1 MPDRL
6 GGCFTKLKIVLLIN
20 NMLKKNL
27 FLSAAILGFSFL
39 SVDFCWASPLNLISP
54 ANGASDIEVD
64 GYFQWSSGPAG
75 TVKYVL
81 DMPDQFTQSEDNIP
95 PSVCSGG
102 VCSFAFLDLSVGNI
116 NYLSAYVWRVTAYNI
131 QGQPI
136 DSSPDYTFTTGQP
149 PAPPP
154 DGDGDGDGGG
164 DGSPIGL
171 LNPLQCPTLACAI
184 DAFINFLFLLAMAV
198 APILIVYAGFLILTA
213 GGDATKIKKA
223 RQIILWTLVAVAVIL
238 FAKGFP
244 ALIKGALG
252 G

>member
-6 GGCFTKLKIVLLIN
+6 GGCFAKLKIVLLIN
-20 NMLKKNL
+20 NMIKKNL
-27 FLSAAILGFSFL
+27 FLSAAILGLSFFL
-39 SVDFCWASPLNLISP
+39 VDFCWASPLNLISP
-54 ANGASDIEVD
+54 ANNTPNIAVD
-64 GYFQWSSGPAG
+64 DYFQWSPGPAG

-81 DMPDQFTQSEDNIP
+81 DIDQFTQSEDNIP
-95 PSVCSGG
+95 SSVCSGG
-102 VCSFAFLDLSVGNI
+102 VCRFAFLNLSVGNI
-116 NYLSAYVWRVTAYNI
+116 NYLSAYTWRVTAYNT

-136 DSSPDYTFTTGQP
+136 DSSPDFTFTAGQP

-154 DGDGDGDGGG
+154 NGGNG
-164 DGSPIGL
+164 GSTGPVGL
-171 LNPLQCPTLACAI
+171 TNPLQAQTLQEAI
-184 DAFINFLFLLAMAV
+184 DALINFLFYLAMAV
-198 APILIVYAGFLILTA
+198 APILIVYAGFLIITA

-223 RQIILWTLVAVAVIL
+223 RQIILWTLIAVAVIL